1 MITDASHDHTG
12 KMQQGT
18 RAWLTLLLLP
28 VSFVVAMVAGEG
40 IASLVVKS
48 ETETAPIWL
57 MIVVLVVAVAIF
69 ALPLIFTARYS
80 KRGVVAGESGARL
93 PLIMG
98 LIVVGAFAL
107 LNIVSGVMILIF
119 G

>member
-1 MITDASHDHTG
+1 MSTDANQPTKG
-12 KMQQGT
+12 KMQQGS

-28 VSFVVAMVAGEG
+28 VSFLVAMVAGEG

-48 ETETAPIWL
+48 EADTAPIWL

-80 KRGVVAGESGARL
+80 KRGVAAGESGAKL

-98 LIVVGAFAL
+98 LIVVGTFAL
-107 LNIVSGVMILIF
+107 LNVVSGALILIF

>member
-1 MITDASHDHTG
+1 MSTEANQTHKG

-28 VSFVVAMVAGEG
+28 VSFIVAMVAGEG

-48 ETETAPIWL
+48 ETDTAPIWL

-80 KRGVVAGESGARL
+80 KRAVAAGETGARL

>member
-1 MITDASHDHTG
+1 MSTDANQPTEG
-12 KMQQGT
+12 KLQQGT
-18 RAWLTLLLLP
+18 RAWLSLLLLP
-28 VSFVVAMVAGEG
+28 VSFIVAMVAGEG

-48 ETETAPIWL
+48 EVETAPIWL

-80 KRGVVAGESGARL
+80 KRAVAAGESRARL

-98 LIVVGAFAL
+98 LIVVGTFAL
-107 LNIVSGVMILIF
+107 LNLVSGALILIF
-119 G
+119 S

>member
-1 MITDASHDHTG
+1 MSTDANQPTKG
-12 KMQQGT
+12 KMQQGS

-28 VSFVVAMVAGEG
+28 ASFLVAMVAGEG

-48 ETETAPIWL
+48 ETETVPIWL
-57 MIVVLVVAVAIF
+57 MIVVLVVAVVIF
-69 ALPLIFTARYS
+69 ALPLFFTARFS
-80 KRGVVAGESGARL
+80 KRGVAAGEPGARL

-107 LNIVSGVMILIF
+107 LNLVSGAMILIF